1 MAITLDISC
10 HHTASS
16 VAREL
21 SDMADRVGQVPS
33 QAMPE
38 AVALL
43 AEDVHDEI
51 EDIAGGVYWDINTEI
66 VETPGGARGTVATPP
81 SKPHRIEPT
90 KPHGLLVFE
99 KAGETIF
106 VRGGVDHPGSNPVQW
121 LPGVA
126 ASQRA
131 TGPFLRGARDAVEG
145 SANPAMPV
153 GAL

>member
-1 MAITLDISC
+1 MPISLEVSC
-10 HHTASS
+10 SHSASS

-21 SDMADRVGQVPS
+21 EDLADRVDQVPT

-51 EDIAGGVYWDINTEI
+51 EDIAGGVYWDI
-66 VETPGGARGTVATPP
+66 ETDIAASGDSAIGRVSTAP

-99 KAGETIF
+99 VNGTRVF

-121 LPGVA
+121 IPGVEH
-126 ASQRA
+126 SQRA
-131 TGPFLRGARDAVEG
+131 SSVFSRQAQDAVTG
-145 SANPAMPV
+145 SANPAQPL

>member
-1 MAITLDISC
+1 MPISLDISC
-10 HHTASS
+10 THAASS
-16 VAREL
+16 VSREL
-21 SDMADRVGQVPS
+21 EDLADRVDQVPA

-43 AEDVHDEI
+43 ADDVHDEI
-51 EDIAGGVYWDINTEI
+51 EDIAGGVYWDIDTEI
-66 VETPGGARGTVATPP
+66 VESGDSAVGRVSTGP

-99 KAGETIF
+99 VNGQTVF

-121 LPGVA
+121 IPGVE

-131 TGPFLRGARDAVEG
+131 TSVFSRQAQDAVTG
-145 SANPAMPV
+145 SANPAMPI